1 MQRNRLHYSVYYENT
16 HYYLYKKKIRN
27 RSSFSKWQFVAVI
40 VCKLKS
46 STDKAAL
53 YHFSF

>member
-16 HYYLYKKKIRN
+16 HYYLYKKKLRN